1 MLCPFLKDECI
12 KDKCMMWLHG
22 VKKSPQTQEVF
33 PYSNCSIAE
42 SSLMLLDIIKN
53 TSGVQ
58 AAVESHRNENV
69 VGQQELLNLLTTA
82 QQRRLQMPNEG

>member
-1 MLCPFLKDECI
+1 MSIFKRRMHKGQMYDVASWGKE
-12 KDKCMMWLHG
+12 
-22 VKKSPQTQEVF
+22 KSTDAGSF